1 MASLKQRRSPELHF
15 KLRLTALLFAC
26 ALLACAQGPRG
37 RMAGGGDGYGNP
49 PLAADDSEKRILEV
63 AEAVERHLNVPR
75 EDGRLIR
82 LLAESINAKS
92 AVEFG
97 TSTGYSGLWFALALR
112 KTGGKLTTFEYDPGR
127 AETARANFKRAG
139 VADLIT
145 VIVGDAHETAKNLK
159 GPIDIVFID
168 ADKPGYRDYLDK
180 VLPHVRPGGLIL
192 AHNIARV
199 SQNQEYMDAVIN
211 NPALETIRVNSEMA
225 VTLKK
230 R

>member
-1 MASLKQRRSPELHF
+1 MKI
-15 KLRLTALLFAC
+15 KLLVCLVTFALLG
-26 ALLACAQGPRG
+26 CAQGPRG
-37 RMAGGGDGYGNP
+37 RMMGGGDGYGNA
-49 PLAADDSEKRILEV
+49 PLAADAAEKRILEI
-63 AEAVERHLNVPR
+63 AENVERHLNVPR

-82 LLAESINAKS
+82 LMAESIGAKT

-127 AETARANFKRAG
+127 AATARANFEQAG

-145 VIVGDAHETAKNLK
+145 VVVGDAHETARNLK

-168 ADKPGYRDYLDK
+168 ADKPGYRDYLEK

-192 AHNIARV
+192 AHNISRV
-199 SQNQEYMDAVIN
+199 SQNPQYMEAVTT
-211 NPALETIRVNSEMA
+211 NPALETIRINAEMA

>member
-1 MASLKQRRSPELHF
+1 MRIRLFLMA
-15 KLRLTALLFAC
+15 ALGGAVAC
-26 ALLACAQGPRG
+26 GQA
-37 RMAGGGDGYGNP
+37 GYGNR
-49 PLAADDSEKRILEV
+49 PLAADEAERRILEV
-63 AEAVERHLNVPR
+63 AENVERHLNVPL

-82 LLAESINAKS
+82 MLTEAIGAKV

-112 KTGGKLTTFEYDPGR
+112 KTGGHLTTYEYDAGR
-127 AETARANFKRAG
+127 AETARANFRKAG
-139 VADLIT
+139 VENLIT
-145 VIVGDAHETAKNLK
+145 VVVGDAHETAKSLK

-168 ADKPGYRDYLDK
+168 ADKPGYKDYLDK

-192 AHNIARV
+192 AHNISRV
-199 SQNQEYMDAVIN
+199 DDNRAYMDAVLA
-211 NPALETIRVNSEMA
+211 NPNLETIRVNAQMA

>member
-1 MASLKQRRSPELHF
+1 MIQ
-15 KLRLTALLFAC
+15 KLIVCGLAA

-37 RMAGGGDGYGNP
+37 PRTGFGGEGGYGNP
-49 PLAADDSEKRILEV
+49 PLAAGEAEKRILEV
-63 AEAVERHLNVPR
+63 AESVERHLNVPR

-82 LLAESINAKS
+82 LLAESIGAKT

-112 KTGGKLTTFEYDPGR
+112 KTGGRLTTYEYDPGR

-139 VADLIT
+139 VDSLIT

-168 ADKPGYRDYLDK
+168 ADKEGYRDYLDK

-192 AHNIARV
+192 AHNIGRIG
-199 SQNQEYMDAVIN
+199 QNPDYMRAVTE
-211 NPALETIRVNSEMA
+211 NPALETIRMNQEMA

>member
-1 MASLKQRRSPELHF
+1 MTSREVQNLMP
-15 KLRLTALLFAC
+15 KLIVCGLAA

-37 RMAGGGDGYGNP
+37 PRMSPGGEAGYGNP
-49 PLAADDSEKRILEV
+49 PLAASEDEKRILEV
-63 AEAVERHLNVPR
+63 AESVERYLNVPR

-82 LLAESINAKS
+82 LLTEAIGAKT

-112 KTGGKLTTFEYDPGR
+112 KTGGALTTFEYDPGR
-127 AETARANFKRAG
+127 AETARANFRRAG
-139 VADLIT
+139 VDHLIT

-192 AHNIARV
+192 AHNISRIG
-199 SQNQEYMDAVIN
+199 QNPEYMEAVTS
-211 NPALETIRVNSEMA
+211 NPALETIRVNAEMA

>member
-1 MASLKQRRSPELHF
+1 MGF
-15 KLRLTALLFAC
+15 
-26 ALLACAQGPRG
+26 
-37 RMAGGGDGYGNP
+37 GGDGGYGNA
-49 PLAADDSEKRILEV
+49 PLAADEGEKRILEV
-63 AEAVERHLNVPR
+63 METVERHLNVPR

-82 LLAESINAKS
+82 MLAESIGAKT

-139 VADLIT
+139 VDHLIT
-145 VIVGDAHETAKNLK
+145 VVAGDAHETAKGLK
-159 GPIDIVFID
+159 GPVDIVFID
-168 ADKPGYRDYLDK
+168 ADKEGYLDYLRK
-180 VLPHVRPGGLIL
+180 TLPLVRPGGLIL
-192 AHNIARV
+192 AHNIGRI
-199 SQNQEYMDAVIN
+199 SQNPEYMEAVTQD
-211 NPALETIRVNSEMA
+211 PALETIRINSEMA

>member
-1 MASLKQRRSPELHF
+1 MRIRLFLMA
-15 KLRLTALLFAC
+15 ALGGAVAC
-26 ALLACAQGPRG
+26 GQA
-37 RMAGGGDGYGNP
+37 GYGNR
-49 PLAADDSEKRILEV
+49 PLAADEAERRILEA
-63 AEAVERHLNVPR
+63 AENVERHLNVPL

-82 LLAESINAKS
+82 MLTEAIGAKV

-112 KTGGKLTTFEYDPGR
+112 KTGGHLTTYEYDAGR
-127 AETARANFKRAG
+127 AETARANFRKAG
-139 VADLIT
+139 VENLIT
-145 VIVGDAHETAKNLK
+145 VVVGDAHETAKSWK

-168 ADKPGYRDYLDK
+168 ADKPGYKDYLDK

-192 AHNIARV
+192 AHNISRV
-199 SQNQEYMDAVIN
+199 DDNRAYMDAVLA
-211 NPALETIRVNSEMA
+211 NPNLETIRVNAQMA

>member
-1 MASLKQRRSPELHF
+1 VSLY
-15 KLRLTALLFAC
+15 LRLTTCLMAA

-37 RMAGGGDGYGNP
+37 RMMGGGDGYGNA
-49 PLAADDSEKRILEV
+49 PLAADAAEKRILEV
-63 AEAVERHLNVPR
+63 AAGVERHLNVPL

-82 LLAESINAKS
+82 MLAESIGAKT

-112 KTGGKLTTFEYDPGR
+112 KTGGRLITHEYDAGR
-127 AETARANFKRAG
+127 AATARANFERAG

-145 VIVGDAHETAKNLK
+145 IVVGDAHETAKNLK

-168 ADKPGYRDYLDK
+168 ADKEGYLDYLNK

-192 AHNIARV
+192 AHNISRI
-199 SQNQEYMDAVIN
+199 SQNPAYMDAVTT
-211 NPALETIRVNSEMA
+211 NPALETMRINAEMA

>member
-1 MASLKQRRSPELHF
+1 MGS
-15 KLRLTALLFAC
+15 
-26 ALLACAQGPRG
+26 
-37 RMAGGGDGYGNP
+37 GGEDGYGNP
-49 PLAADDSEKRILEV
+49 PLAADEAEKRILEV
-63 AEAVERHLNVPR
+63 AESVERHLNVPR

-82 LLAESINAKS
+82 LLAESIGAKT

-112 KTGGKLTTFEYDPGR
+112 KTGGKLTTYEYDPGR
-127 AETARANFKRAG
+127 AETARANFERAG
-139 VADLIT
+139 VAGLIT
-145 VIVGDAHETAKNLK
+145 VVVGDAHQTARNLQ

-168 ADKPGYRDYLDK
+168 ADKEGYRDYLDK

-192 AHNIARV
+192 AHNIGRI
-199 SQNQEYMDAVIN
+199 SQNPAYMDAVTN
-211 NPALETIRVNSEMA
+211 NPALETIKINAEMA

>member
-1 MASLKQRRSPELHF
+1 MLNR
-15 KLRLTALLFAC
+15 TFAC
-26 ALLACAQGPRG
+26 LLVITLAACAQGPRG
-37 RMAGGGDGYGNP
+37 RFMEGGAGYGNAP
-49 PLAADDSEKRILEV
+49 VPADDAERRILEV
-63 AEAVERHLNVPR
+63 AESTERHLNVPR

-82 LLAESINAKS
+82 MLAESINAKT

-112 KTGGKLTTFEYDPGR
+112 KTGGHLTTYEYDAGR
-127 AETARANFKRAG
+127 AETARANFNRAG
-139 VADLIT
+139 VGHLIT
-145 VIVGDAHETAKNLK
+145 VVVGDAHQTARNLK

-168 ADKPGYRDYLDK
+168 ADKEGYRDYLDK

-192 AHNIARV
+192 AHNIGRIA
-199 SQNQEYMDAVIN
+199 QNPDYMDVVTT
-211 NPALETIRVNSEMA
+211 NPGLETIRINAEMA

>member
-1 MASLKQRRSPELHF
+1 MIQKAVVCGL
-15 KLRLTALLFAC
+15 AA

-37 RMAGGGDGYGNP
+37 PRMGFGAEGGYGNP
-49 PLAADDSEKRILEV
+49 PLAADEAEKRILEV
-63 AEAVERHLNVPR
+63 AENVERHLNVPR

-82 LLAESINAKS
+82 LLAESAGAKT

-112 KTGGKLTTFEYDPGR
+112 KTGGKLTTYEYDPGR

-139 VADLIT
+139 VSDLIT
-145 VIVGDAHETAKNLK
+145 VVVGDAHETAKNLK

-168 ADKPGYRDYLDK
+168 ADKEGYLDYLNK

-192 AHNIARV
+192 AHNISRI
-199 SQNQEYMDAVIN
+199 SQNPGYMEAVTS
-211 NPALETIRVNSEMA
+211 NPALETIKINSEMA

>member
-1 MASLKQRRSPELHF
+1 MRIRLLLMA
-15 KLRLTALLFAC
+15 ALGGAVAC
-26 ALLACAQGPRG
+26 GQA
-37 RMAGGGDGYGNP
+37 GYGNR
-49 PLAADDSEKRILEV
+49 PLASDEAEKRILEV
-63 AEAVERHLNVPR
+63 AENVERHLNVPL

-82 LLAESINAKS
+82 MLTEAIGAKV

-112 KTGGKLTTFEYDPGR
+112 KTGGHLTTYEYDAGR
-127 AETARANFKRAG
+127 AETARANFRKAG
-139 VADLIT
+139 VENLIT
-145 VIVGDAHETAKNLK
+145 VVVGDAHETAKSLK

-168 ADKPGYRDYLDK
+168 ADKPGYKDYLDK

-192 AHNIARV
+192 AHNISRV
-199 SQNQEYMDAVIN
+199 DDNRAYMDAVLA
-211 NPALETIRVNSEMA
+211 NPNLETIRVNAQMA

>member
-1 MASLKQRRSPELHF
+1 MRI
-15 KLRLTALLFAC
+15 RLFLMTALGGAVAC
-26 ALLACAQGPRG
+26 GQA
-37 RMAGGGDGYGNP
+37 GYGNRP
-49 PLAADDSEKRILEV
+49 VAADEAERRILEV
-63 AEAVERHLNVPR
+63 AENVERHLNVPL

-82 LLAESINAKS
+82 MLTEAIGAKV

-112 KTGGKLTTFEYDPGR
+112 KTGGHLTTYEYDAGR
-127 AETARANFKRAG
+127 AETARANFRKAG
-139 VADLIT
+139 VENLIT
-145 VIVGDAHETAKNLK
+145 VVVGDAHETAKNLK

-168 ADKPGYRDYLDK
+168 ADKPGYKDYLDK

-192 AHNIARV
+192 AHNISRV
-199 SQNQEYMDAVIN
+199 DDNRAYMDAVLA
-211 NPALETIRVNSEMA
+211 NPNLETIRVNAQMA

>member
-1 MASLKQRRSPELHF
+1 MGS
-15 KLRLTALLFAC
+15 
-26 ALLACAQGPRG
+26 
-37 RMAGGGDGYGNP
+37 GGEDGYGNP
-49 PLAADDSEKRILEV
+49 PLAADEAEKRILEV
-63 AEAVERHLNVPR
+63 AESVERHLNVPR

-82 LLAESINAKS
+82 LLAESIGAKT

-112 KTGGKLTTFEYDPGR
+112 KTGGKLTTYEYDLGR
-127 AETARANFKRAG
+127 AETARANFERAG
-139 VADLIT
+139 VAGLIT
-145 VIVGDAHETAKNLK
+145 VVVGDAHQTARNLQ

-168 ADKPGYRDYLDK
+168 ADKEGYRDYLDK

-192 AHNIARV
+192 AHNIGRI
-199 SQNQEYMDAVIN
+199 SQNPAYMDAVTN
-211 NPALETIRVNSEMA
+211 NPALETIKINAEMA